1 MKFINFAIVKFSVF
15 LVLGIITAH
24 FFPISTFLLKYVLA
38 LLFCQTI
45 LWFWAR
51 KQFIQTVYFGITT
64 YICFFAIGYL
74 SYQFRLPE
82 FQNDHYS
89 HFISTETPEIIQI
102 KITQTLKP
110 DKFNFKYFANVNA
123 INGIHSKG
131 KIVVNISKDS
141 LKRTFSANEI
151 LLIYAAIS
159 EIPKPLNPHQFD
171 YSEYMKS
178 IGVYGQVR
186 ISEKEILKTGT
197 GSKTILGIAQN
208 LRSKIVEKLQR
219 TKLKTDE
226 RAIIQALVLGEKKD
240 IDKNLYDEYA
250 AAGAVHILAV
260 SGLHVG
266 ILYIILAFLLK
277 PFCRWKFGVYFQPIL
292 IVLLLWGFA
301 VLSGLS
307 PSVSRAVTM
316 FSFFAIAK
324 LFNRE
329 TNSINTL
336 FLSFLVLLVINP
348 LWLFQ
353 VGFQLSYLAVF
364 FIVWLQ
370 PIFYKV
376 GYSKHQLIRKIW
388 TIVSVTICAQIG
400 VLPLTLFYFH
410 QFPGLFLVTN
420 IVILPFLTVL
430 MCGGILIV
438 ILASFEI
445 LPDWLATSY
454 NFLIEGLN
462 GFIHWVAIQDEF
474 LFKNIHFSALK
485 VFGAY
490 MLIIVLALFLKKMK
504 YQKLVHALLG
514 FSIFIMIYIYDEFK
528 TSANQ
533 LVVFQKSKQ
542 TLIGYKNEKN
552 VTVFKSDST
561 KNISEEYP
569 IKPFRNA
576 VNTNYYSEKK
586 LPQLFQYKRKNILI
600 LDSLGIY
607 PKQKEIHT
615 ILLTNSPKLN
625 LNRMIDSLNPKQIV
639 ADGSNYFTYVK
650 RWKKTCKLKKLPFS
664 HTAKQGAFSIE

>member
-1 MKFINFAIVKFSVF
+1 
-15 LVLGIITAH
+15 
-24 FFPISTFLLKYVLA
+24 
-38 LLFCQTI
+38 
-45 LWFWAR
+45 
-51 KQFIQTVYFGITT
+51 
-64 YICFFAIGYL
+64 
-74 SYQFRLPE
+74 
-82 FQNDHYS
+82 
-89 HFISTETPEIIQI
+89 
-102 KITQTLKP
+102 
-110 DKFNFKYFANVNA
+110 
-123 INGIHSKG
+123 
-131 KIVVNISKDS
+131 
-141 LKRTFSANEI
+141 
-151 LLIYAAIS
+151 
-159 EIPKPLNPHQFD
+159 
-171 YSEYMKS
+171 
-178 IGVYGQVR
+178 
-186 ISEKEILKTGT
+186 
-197 GSKTILGIAQN
+197 
-208 LRSKIVEKLQR
+208 
-219 TKLKTDE
+219 
-226 RAIIQALVLGEKKD
+226 
-240 IDKNLYDEYA
+240 
-250 AAGAVHILAV
+250 
-260 SGLHVG
+260 
-266 ILYIILAFLLK
+266 
-277 PFCRWKFGVYFQPIL
+277 
-292 IVLLLWGFA
+292 
-301 VLSGLS
+301 
-307 PSVSRAVTM
+307 M

-364 FIVWLQ
+364 YIVWLQ

-400 VLPLTLFYFH
+400 VLPLTLYYFH

-454 NFLIEGLN
+454 NLLIEGLN

-533 LVVFQKSKQ
+533 LVVFHKSKQ
-542 TLIGYKNEKN
+542 TLIGYKNGKN
-552 VTVFKSDST
+552 ITVFKSDST

-569 IKPFRNA
+569 IKPFRIA

-586 LPQLFQYKRKNILI
+586 LPKLFQYKRKNILI

-650 RWKKTCKLKKLPFS
+650 RWEKTCKLKKLPFS